1 MKKQVTLK
9 SVRKEFKN
17 QTGSINYCLKVIYAA
32 IDEAKEN
39 DRQAENLKK
48 IMPASKNKAYEYA
61 KKIAEF
67 GKIGEKYTVTRET
80 KAQKTTYEI
89 TRKPSVDMILKY
101 FTKLANGEI

>member
-9 SVRKEFKN
+9 SVRNEFKN
-17 QTGSINYCLKVIYAA
+17 QTGSLNYCMKVIYAA
-32 IDEAKEN
+32 IE
-39 DRQAENLKK
+39 QAQEDDKQANTLKK
-48 IMPASKNKAYEYA
+48 IMPASKAQAYEYA
-61 KKIAEF
+61 QKIAEF
-67 GKIGEKYTVTRET
+67 GKVGEKYTVTRET